1 MRMGDKRY
9 NKFVSGYICKNTD
22 NKLQILIAS
31 CKDPTSMRCVLA
43 LMA

>member
-1 MRMGDKRY
+1 MGDKRC

-22 NKLQILIAS
+22 NKLLQILIAS
-31 CKDPTSMRCVLA
+31 CKDPTSMRCVLV